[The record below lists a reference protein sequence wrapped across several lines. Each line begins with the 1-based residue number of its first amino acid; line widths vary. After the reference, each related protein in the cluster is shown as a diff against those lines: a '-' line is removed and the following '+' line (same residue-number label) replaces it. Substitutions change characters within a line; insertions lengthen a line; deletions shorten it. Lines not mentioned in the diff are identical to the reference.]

1 MEKQIADEINL
12 ILAECIEN
20 GMIPFDDSIPDIRD
34 KAIRRSENL
43 GLVKRKNKGA
53 YEISKEGLN
62 VLDFDGGVQEYLLN
76 IKTKEKEEDLIRDLS
91 IKDLKGNIFQFK
103 LVWLFF
109 VLNVIASFI
118 TGNFELVSKR
128 FDLIR

>member
-118 TGNFELVSKR
+118 AGNFELVSKW

>member
-43 GLVKRKNKGA
+43 GLIKCKNKGA
-53 YEISKEGLN
+53 YEISK
-62 VLDFDGGVQEYLLN
+62 
-76 IKTKEKEEDLIRDLS
+76 
-91 IKDLKGNIFQFK
+91 KD
-103 LVWLFF
+103 
-109 VLNVIASFI
+109 
-118 TGNFELVSKR
+118 
-128 FDLIR
+128 

>member
-43 GLVKRKNKGA
+43 GLIKRKNKGA

-118 TGNFELVSKR
+118 AGNFELVSKW

>member
-1 MEKQIADEINL
+1 MCLTLMGEFKSTYWILKQ
-12 ILAECIEN
+12 
-20 GMIPFDDSIPDIRD
+20 
-34 KAIRRSENL
+34 
-43 GLVKRKNKGA
+43 
-53 YEISKEGLN
+53 
-62 VLDFDGGVQEYLLN
+62 
-76 IKTKEKEEDLIRDLS
+76 KEEDLIRDLS

-118 TGNFELVSKR
+118 AGNFELVSKW

>member
-1 MEKQIADEINL
+1 MN
-12 ILAECIEN
+12 IE
-20 GMIPFDDSIPDIRD
+20 
-34 KAIRRSENL
+34 
-43 GLVKRKNKGA
+43 
-53 YEISKEGLN
+53 SKEKK
-62 VLDFDGGVQEYLLN
+62 D
-76 IKTKEKEEDLIRDLS
+76 DLIKNLF

-118 TGNFELVSKR
+118 AGNFELVSKW

>member
-43 GLVKRKNKGA
+43 GLIKRKNKGA

>member
-1 MEKQIADEINL
+1 MEKQIEDEINL
-12 ILAECIEN
+12 ILAECYEN
-20 GMIPFDDSIPDIRD
+20 GMIPFHQSIPDIRD
-34 KAIRRSENL
+34 KAITRAKIL
-43 GLVKRKNKGA
+43 GLIKCKNKNA
-53 YEISKEGLN
+53 YELSIEGLK
-62 VLDFDGGVQEYLLN
+62 VLDFDGGVREYLMN
-76 IKTKEKEEDLIRDLS
+76 IESKEKKDDLIRDLS

-118 TGNFELVSKR
+118 AGNFELVSKW

>member
-118 TGNFELVSKR
+118 TGNFELVSKW